1 MREWAQWK
9 EQACDRLLK
18 EQAAE
23 MGIDLSDM
31 QLAQFEAYA
40 GLLVEWNEKMNLTT
54 ITDPVEIVQKHFLDS
69 ISGASFL
76 EELRGEPEK
85 GSSDEALSVIDIGTG
100 AGFPGIPLKIVCP
113 WIRLTLLDS
122 LQKRIGF
129 LEEVVKE
136 LELKEVACIHGRA
149 EDLAHEEAY
158 REQYDVA
165 LSRAVAAMPAL
176 LEYCT
181 GYLVAGGLFL
191 AYKGPSLMEEMAQ
204 AQGAMKAL
212 HMEMVMIH
220 QEISLENEHL
230 LAVFEKT
237 AETSLQYPRK
247 QSKIKNDPL

>member
-1 MREWAQWK
+1 MKEWAEWK
-9 EQACDRLLK
+9 EKDCVKVLREGA
-18 EQAAE
+18 EE
-23 MGIDLSDM
+23 MGISLSEK

-40 GLLVEWNEKMNLTT
+40 ALLVEWNEKMNLTT
-54 ITDPVEIVQKHFLDS
+54 ITDPIEIVQKHFLDS
-69 ISGASFL
+69 ISGFSFL
-76 EELRGEPEK
+76 EEMRDPE
-85 GSSDEALSVIDIGTG
+85 DESLLSVIDIGTG

-113 WIRLTLLDS
+113 WIQLTLLDA

-136 LELKEVACIHGRA
+136 LELEEVSCVHGRA
-149 EDLAHEEAY
+149 EELAQEEVY

-165 LSRAVAAMPAL
+165 CSRAVASLPAL

-181 GYLVAGGLFL
+181 GYIREGGLFL
-191 AYKGPSLMEEMAQ
+191 AYKGPTLMEELTL
-204 AQGAMKAL
+204 AQGAMHTL
-212 HMEMVMIH
+212 HMEMIMIH
-220 QEISLENEHL
+220 QEISMENEHL

>member
-1 MREWAQWK
+1 MKEWTEWK
-9 EQACDRLLK
+9 EKDCTRLLR
-18 EQAAE
+18 ESAE
-23 MGIDLSDM
+23 EMNVSLSEK

-40 GLLVEWNEKMNLTT
+40 ALLVEWNEKMNLTT

-76 EELRGEPEK
+76 EDMR
-85 GSSDEALSVIDIGTG
+85 DEEEETLSLIDVGTG

-113 WIRLTLLDS
+113 WIELTLLDA

-136 LELKEVACIHGRA
+136 LELEEVTCVHGRA
-149 EDLAHEEAY
+149 EDLAHEEAF
-158 REQYDVA
+158 REQYDIA
-165 LSRAVAAMPAL
+165 CSRAVATLPAL
-176 LEYCT
+176 LEYCA
-181 GYLVAGGLFL
+181 GYVRVGGLFL
-191 AYKGPSLMEEMAQ
+191 AYKGPSLMEELTQ
-204 AQGAMKAL
+204 AQGAMKKL
-212 HMEMVMIH
+212 HMEMIMIH

>member
-1 MREWAQWK
+1 MKEWAEWK
-9 EQACDRLLK
+9 EKDCEKLLK
-18 EQAAE
+18 ESAEE
-23 MGIDLSDM
+23 MGVSLSEK

-40 GLLVEWNEKMNLTT
+40 ALLVEWNEKMNLTT
-54 ITDPVEIVQKHFLDS
+54 ITDPVEIAQKHFLDS
-69 ISGASFL
+69 ISGFSFL
-76 EELRGEPEK
+76 EEMKDPE
-85 GSSDEALSVIDIGTG
+85 DETSLSVIDVGTG

-113 WIRLTLLDS
+113 WIKLTLLDA

-136 LELKEVACIHGRA
+136 LDLEDVTCIHGRA

-165 LSRAVAAMPAL
+165 CSRAVASLPAL
-176 LEYCT
+176 LEYCS
-181 GYLVAGGLFL
+181 GYIAVGGVFL
-191 AYKGPSLMEEMAQ
+191 AYKGPSLMEELTL
-204 AQGAMKAL
+204 AQGAMRTL

-237 AETSLQYPRK
+237 AETALQYPRK